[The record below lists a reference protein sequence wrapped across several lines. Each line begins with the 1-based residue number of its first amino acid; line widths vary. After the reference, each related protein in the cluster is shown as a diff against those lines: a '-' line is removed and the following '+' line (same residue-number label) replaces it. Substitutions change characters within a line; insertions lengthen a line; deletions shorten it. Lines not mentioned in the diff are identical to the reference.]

1 MSTFKTP
8 PKGGMTDAMA
18 RTAAAL
24 TATQADSHGGDDDP
38 FQEGDSIVYAA
49 HGVGRVDRIGI
60 DEIAGTKLEIIQISF
75 PGNQMTLR
83 IPLSKARKSG
93 LRKIVTRDIVDKAMS
108 IIKGK
113 PHVSKGMWA
122 RRAVAY
128 QEKINSGDLI
138 QIARFFGICAATSTA
153 RWQLQR
159 AQALRS
165 RSGTFRQR
173 GRRARGQGPDCRTAG
188 SDRDHEGSLIRQAS
202 FFRRRRFTSRID
214 LSGLQTLTDDLN
226 KESAA

>member
-1 MSTFKTP
+1 MNTFKTP

-18 RTAAAL
+18 RSAAAL
-24 TATQADSHGGDDDP
+24 TASQADSHGDNNDP
-38 FQEGDSIVYAA
+38 FEEGDSIVYAA
-49 HGVGRVDRIGI
+49 HGVGRVDRIGV

-93 LRKIVTRDIVDKAMS
+93 LRKIVTRDIVEKAMT

-138 QIARFFGICAATSTA
+138 QIAEVLRDLRRNVDSLDGSFSERKLFEAAQERFVSEVAV
-153 RWQLQR
+153 L
-159 AQALRS
+159 
-165 RSGTFRQR
+165 
-173 GRRARGQGPDCRTAG
+173 
-188 SDRDHEGSLIRQAS
+188 E
-202 FFRRRRFTSRID
+202 
-214 LSGLQTLTDDLN
+214 N
-226 KESAA
+226 KEPAAVLQSLTETMKAA

>member
-1 MSTFKTP
+1 MNTFKTP

-24 TATQADSHGGDDDP
+24 TATQATSTDDDEDP
-38 FQEGDSIVYAA
+38 FREGDSIVYAA
-49 HGVGRVDRIGI
+49 HGVGRVDRIGME
-60 DEIAGTKLEIIQISF
+60 EIAGTSLEMIQISF

-93 LRKIVTRDIVDKAMS
+93 LRKIVTRDIVDKAMA

-128 QEKINSGDLI
+128 QDKINSGDLI
-138 QIARFFGICAATSTA
+138 QIAEVLRDLRRNVDSLDGSFSERKLFEAAQERFVSEVAVLENKDPAAV
-153 RWQLQR
+153 L
-159 AQALRS
+159 QAL
-165 RSGTFRQR
+165 
-173 GRRARGQGPDCRTAG
+173 
-188 SDRDHEGSLIRQAS
+188 
-202 FFRRRRFTSRID
+202 
-214 LSGLQTLTDDLN
+214 TDTM
-226 KESAA
+226 KAA

>member
-1 MSTFKTP
+1 MNTFKTP

-18 RTAAAL
+18 RSAAAL
-24 TATQADSHGGDDDP
+24 TATQAGTHGGDDDP
-38 FQEGDSIVYAA
+38 FQEGDAIVYAA
-49 HGVGRVDRIGI
+49 HGVGRVDRIGV

-93 LRKIVTRDIVDKAMS
+93 LRKIVTRDIVEKAMT

-138 QIARFFGICAATSTA
+138 QIAEVLRDLRRNVDSLDGSFSERKLFEAAQERFVTEVAV
-153 RWQLQR
+153 L
-159 AQALRS
+159 
-165 RSGTFRQR
+165 
-173 GRRARGQGPDCRTAG
+173 
-188 SDRDHEGSLIRQAS
+188 E
-202 FFRRRRFTSRID
+202 
-214 LSGLQTLTDDLN
+214 N
-226 KESAA
+226 KEPTAVLHSLTEVMKSA